1 MAFFDEMK
9 NKLTA
14 TSQSAVQKAK
24 DLTETTRLNS
34 QVNETEK
41 EISALYRQLGF
52 VIYQAHRDDPIPE
65 GAELIARIS
74 ELHGKVEELKAQIQ
88 NVNRASLCPTCGAR
102 ISKGMVFCTNCGS
115 KLPAVEEAPRE
126 EKKAARCTACGAAL
140 EEGSLF
146 CTKCGTKVSGAAEAP
161 RVEKKITC
169 CTACGTVLEEGSL
182 FCTSCGTRVA
192 TES

>member
-9 NKLTA
+9 NKLAA

-65 GAELIARIS
+65 GAELIARIG

-88 NVNRASLCPTCGAR
+88 NINRASHCPTCGAK
-102 ISKGMVFCTNCGS
+102 ISKGMVFCTSCGS
-115 KLPAVEEAPRE
+115 KLPVVEEAPQE
-126 EKKAARCTACGAAL
+126 EKNVARCTACGTAL

-146 CTKCGTKVSGAAEAP
+146 CTNCGTKVSGVVEVP
-161 RVEKKITC
+161 RVEKKVAR

-182 FCTSCGTRVA
+182 FCTNCGTRVA